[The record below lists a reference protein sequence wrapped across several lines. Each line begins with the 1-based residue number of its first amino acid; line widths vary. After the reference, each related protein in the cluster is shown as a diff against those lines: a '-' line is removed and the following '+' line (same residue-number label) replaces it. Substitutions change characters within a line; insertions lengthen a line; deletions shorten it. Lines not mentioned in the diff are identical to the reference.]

1 MRTPFS
7 DFERYCVDLC
17 KSIGFDAKDVA
28 GAIEKV
34 KHNSELTD
42 RYSTG
47 TYEVSA
53 GDDYFWVIDCSRLST
68 FLGSPNSEPAKIVID
83 CKLYRRTDGPDGEAV
98 CIDRAHYDCQRSGSQ
113 EPFTITEKSSRELKY
128 GS

>member
-1 MRTPFS
+1 MHTPFS

-17 KSIGFDAKDVA
+17 KSIGFDPKDVVD
-28 GAIEKV
+28 AIEKV
-34 KHNSELTD
+34 KSNSELTD

-47 TYEVSA
+47 TYQVPA
-53 GDDYFWVIDCSRLST
+53 GDNYFWLIDCSRLST
-68 FLGSPNSEPAKIVID
+68 FLGSPNSAPARIVID
-83 CKLYRRTDGPDGEAV
+83 CKLYKKIEHTQGV
-98 CIDRAHYDCQRSGSQ
+98 MCIDRAHYDCRRNGSQ